1 MFVRALIIKLLSARR
16 DVIRQLLSV
25 GIVDTPAHAFVG
37 ATNTIAEVV
46 NLQAFVEKCVAPATA
61 IEGLFADI
69 LLWRFT
75 VIITRC

>member
-1 MFVRALIIKLLSARR
+1 MFVRALIIKLFSACR

-25 GIVDTPAHAFVG
+25 GLVDTPAHALVG

>member
-1 MFVRALIIKLLSARR
+1 MFVRVLIIKLFSAYG
-16 DVIRQLLSV
+16 DVIRQLLSA
-25 GIVDTPAHAFVG
+25 GIVNTPAHAFVG

-46 NLQAFVEKCVAPATA
+46 NLQAFVEKCVAPTTA

-69 LLWRFT
+69 LLRWFT